1 MAQAADTPS
10 GLLKLG
16 TAVATAFSLLVA
28 SDAYIDT
35 QPRATKPAHENS
47 ARLFVEALHEIKA
60 SAAEI
65 NQILD
70 KVLLKLLN
78 ERDTVRSLNLSTF
91 ITLGDGL
98 RSLEQHIRQSEDFKG
113 EPGQRR
119 EFLKALASIR
129 SRVTDITSIALQ
141 SRPPSSTFDST
152 IDRTGLATL
161 AENGTRYASKLAG

>member
-10 GLLKLG
+10 SLRKLG
-16 TAVATAFSLLVA
+16 TAVATAFSLLA
-28 SDAYIDT
+28 AADAYIDPQ
-35 QPRATKPAHENS
+35 QPASKPAHEQN
-47 ARLFVEALHEIKA
+47 ARLFVSALHEIKA
-60 SAAEI
+60 SATEI
-65 NQILD
+65 NHILD

-78 ERDTVRSLNLSTF
+78 ERDSVRSLNVSTF
-91 ITLGDGL
+91 IVLGDGL

-129 SRVTDITSIALQ
+129 SRVADITSTALQ
-141 SRPPSSTFDST
+141 SKPPSSTFEST
-152 IDRTGLATL
+152 IDRTGLAAL